1 MSPRHSPSDEG
12 GLTALD
18 AVKIVAIIVAVLVVI
33 RVVAA
38 VVGAVMS
45 LIWTVLI
52 GVAVI
57 AALWIAWSVFSRGRG
72 SRS

>member
-1 MSPRHSPSDEG
+1 
-12 GLTALD
+12 
-18 AVKIVAIIVAVLVVI
+18 
-33 RVVAA
+33 
-38 VVGAVMS
+38 MS

>member
-1 MSPRHSPSDEG
+1 MNSRHSSSNDG

-33 RVVAA
+33 RVAA
-38 VVGAVMS
+38 SVVGAVVS

-57 AALWIAWSVFSRGRG
+57 AALWIAWGVFSRGRG